1 LPLCRL
7 AFGEDVLEVYL
18 LVSKATVTAIY
29 WQQQSYYFRFS
40 VPAKDIY
47 HDPVK
52 RALQKDGWTITHDP
66 FPLQIGKKRLS
77 ADLGAERLI
86 SAERGLQRIVVE
98 VKSFVGQSDVKDLEQ
113 ALGQYV
119 LYRQILNEM
128 GVERS
133 LYLAV
138 SQSTFNSVFT
148 IELGQVLL
156 KNQVVKLIVFD
167 DESEAI
173 VQWIPD

>member
-1 LPLCRL
+1 MAR
-7 AFGEDVLEVYL
+7 
-18 LVSKATVTAIY
+18 
-29 WQQQSYYFRFS
+29 R
-40 VPAKDIY
+40 DIY
-47 HDPVK
+47 HDTVK

-66 FPLQIGKKRLS
+66 FPLQIGKKRLF

-86 SAERGLQRIVVE
+86 SAEKGLQKIVVE

-119 LYRQILNEM
+119 LYRQILNEI
-128 GVERS
+128 GAIERI

-138 SQSTFNSVFT
+138 SRPTFNSVFT

-156 KNQVVKLIVFD
+156 KNQIIRLIVFD
-167 DESEAI
+167 DECEAI
-173 VQWIPD
+173 ALWIPN

>member
-1 LPLCRL
+1 MAR
-7 AFGEDVLEVYL
+7 
-18 LVSKATVTAIY
+18 
-29 WQQQSYYFRFS
+29 R
-40 VPAKDIY
+40 DIY
-47 HDPVK
+47 HDTVK

-86 SAERGLQRIVVE
+86 SAEKGIQKIVVE
-98 VKSFVGQSDVKDLEQ
+98 VKSFVGKSDVKDLEQ

-128 GVERS
+128 GIERI

-138 SQSTFNSVFT
+138 SRPTFNSVFT

-156 KNQVVKLIVFD
+156 KNQIIRLIVFD
-167 DESEAI
+167 EEREAI
-173 VQWIPD
+173 AQWIPD

>member
-1 LPLCRL
+1 M
-7 AFGEDVLEVYL
+7 
-18 LVSKATVTAIY
+18 
-29 WQQQSYYFRFS
+29 
-40 VPAKDIY
+40 PAKDIY
-47 HDPVK
+47 HDTVK
-52 RALQKDGWTITHDP
+52 RALQKDGWVITHDP
-66 FPLQIGKKRLS
+66 FPLKIGNKRLS

-86 SAERGLQRIVVE
+86 NAEKGTQKIVVE

-119 LYRQILNEM
+119 LYRQVLNEM
-128 GVERS
+128 GVEQS

-138 SQSTFNSVFT
+138 SRPTFNSVFT

-156 KNQVVKLIVFD
+156 KNKIIKLIVFD
-167 DESEAI
+167 DLREAI

>member
-1 LPLCRL
+1 M
-7 AFGEDVLEVYL
+7 
-18 LVSKATVTAIY
+18 
-29 WQQQSYYFRFS
+29 
-40 VPAKDIY
+40 PAKDIY
-47 HDPVK
+47 HDTVR
-52 RALQKDGWTITHDP
+52 RALQNDGWTITHDP

-86 SAERGLQRIVVE
+86 SAERGFQRIVVE
-98 VKSFVGQSDVKDLEQ
+98 VKSFVGQSDVRDLEQ

-128 GVERS
+128 GIERS

-138 SQSTFNSVFT
+138 TQPTFNSVFT

-156 KNQVVKLIVFD
+156 KNQIVKLIVFD
-167 DESEAI
+167 DEREEI
-173 VQWIPD
+173 LQWIPD

>member
-1 LPLCRL
+1 M
-7 AFGEDVLEVYL
+7 
-18 LVSKATVTAIY
+18 
-29 WQQQSYYFRFS
+29 
-40 VPAKDIY
+40 PARDIY
-47 HDPVK
+47 HDTVK
-52 RALQKDGWTITHDP
+52 FALQKDGWTVTHDP

-86 SAERGLQRIVVE
+86 SAEKGTQRIVVE

-119 LYRQILNEM
+119 LYRQILKEM
-128 GVERS
+128 RSERS

-138 SQSTFNSVFT
+138 SQTTFNSVFT

-156 KNQVVKLIVFD
+156 KNQIIKLVVFD

>member
-1 LPLCRL
+1 M
-7 AFGEDVLEVYL
+7 
-18 LVSKATVTAIY
+18 
-29 WQQQSYYFRFS
+29 
-40 VPAKDIY
+40 PARDIY
-47 HDPVK
+47 HNTVK
-52 RALQKDGWTITHDP
+52 SALQKDGWTITYDP

-77 ADLGAERLI
+77 ADLSAERLI
-86 SAERGLQRIVVE
+86 SAKKETRSIVVE

-128 GVERS
+128 GSERS

-138 SQSTFNSVFT
+138 SRPTFNSVFT

-156 KNQVVKLIVFD
+156 KNQIIKLIVFD
-167 DESEAI
+167 DENEAI

>member
-1 LPLCRL
+1 MARR
-7 AFGEDVLEVYL
+7 D
-18 LVSKATVTAIY
+18 S
-29 WQQQSYYFRFS
+29 
-40 VPAKDIY
+40 Y
-47 HDPVK
+47 HDTVK

-66 FPLQIGKKRLS
+66 FPLQIGNKRLS

-86 SAERGLQRIVVE
+86 SAEKESQKIVVE
-98 VKSFVGQSDVKDLEQ
+98 VKSFVGHSDVKDLEQ

-128 GVERS
+128 GIDRI

-138 SQSTFNSVFT
+138 SRPTFNSVFT

-156 KNQVVKLIVFD
+156 
-167 DESEAI
+167 
-173 VQWIPD
+173 